1 MKKPN
6 QKQLIEILA
15 NQLLK
20 VTKQVEDLESRFD
33 IIDKIFSE
41 DTDMDLQVSEDE
53 LVRFTAEFY
62 KEICKHCGTKGLDF
76 MGIA

>member
-62 KEICKHCGTKGLDF
+62 KEICKHC
-76 MGIA
+76 